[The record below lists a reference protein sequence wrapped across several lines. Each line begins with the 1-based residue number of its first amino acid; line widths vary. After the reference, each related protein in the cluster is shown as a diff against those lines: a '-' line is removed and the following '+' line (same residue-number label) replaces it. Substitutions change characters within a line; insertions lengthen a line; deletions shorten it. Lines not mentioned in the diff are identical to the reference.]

1 MNPGVWFSSNL
12 FYNIPHTVYRDA
24 DGKLRP
30 GTDPTTLAQTGPAKG
45 EKVRKATNAQ
55 QLDSRRSLDRV
66 RVGGVE
72 RQYRADSAA

>member
-1 MNPGVWFSSNL
+1 MNLGVWFSSNL
-12 FYNIPHTVYRDA
+12 FYNVPHTVWKDA

-30 GTDPTTLAQTGPAKG
+30 GTDPTTLVQNGPAK
-45 EKVRKATNAQ
+45 KVRKAMNVQ
-55 QLDSRRSLDRV
+55 RRESRRSLDRG